1 MTSVTVAAKAA
12 AAAAAAAAAPRGTSV
27 RLVLCSAEKP
37 AERKMVVLLRSAG
50 VAEVL
55 KVAKAKLRLKRPPLG
70 AVERLVLLEG
80 GEPWV
85 WVFSLCRGTTVH
97 IKRFGDA
104 TTRWCGR

>member
-1 MTSVTVAAKAA
+1 MQPGWHKVAASAASPLDQELAAASVTSVTVAAKA

-80 GEPWV
+80 GAP
-85 WVFSLCRGTTVH
+85 
-97 IKRFGDA
+97 
-104 TTRWCGR
+104 